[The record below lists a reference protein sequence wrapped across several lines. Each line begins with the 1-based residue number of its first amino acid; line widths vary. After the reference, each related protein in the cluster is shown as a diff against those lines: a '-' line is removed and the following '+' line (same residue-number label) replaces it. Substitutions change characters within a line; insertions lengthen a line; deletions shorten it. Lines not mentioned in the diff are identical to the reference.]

1 MSPNAPKVFLAF
13 LVLTATAISAA
24 GQGTNWSTYHNER
37 FGFSLQYPADV
48 FESERTSEA
57 GDGQVFVGM
66 RGQGRLLVGAL
77 INNTRHTV
85 ESYRSFIAKQSYSG
99 FDISYAPRGQTWFV
113 LSGER
118 DGRVFYEKVMFSCA
132 GAVISSFVL
141 TYPTD
146 SKRQFDPI
154 VEGVEKTFRP
164 GHDCERS
171 ARR

>member
-1 MSPNAPKVFLAF
+1 VSPNVPKVFLAF
-13 LVLTATAISAA
+13 LVLTATAISAGA
-24 GQGTNWSTYHNER
+24 QGSAWTTYRNER

-48 FESERTSEA
+48 FETERTSEA

-66 RGQGRLLVGAL
+66 HGHGRLLVGAFVNDARYSL
-77 INNTRHTV
+77 
-85 ESYRSFIAKQSYSG
+85 ESYRRFIAKQSYSG

-118 DGRVFYEKVMFSCA
+118 DGSVFYEKVMFICA
-132 GAVISSFVL
+132 GAVINSFVL
-141 TYPTD
+141 MYPTD
-146 SKRQFDPI
+146 SKSQFDPI
-154 VEGVEKTFRP
+154 VEGIERTFRP